1 MDRPVRIR
9 HAKPAEFPGV
19 LRCLSEAF
27 EPYRAAYTTLAFL
40 DTVLSPEALF
50 ERSRSMTILV
60 ALTDDDELVGTV
72 ACSAGDAAR
81 GHIRGMAVR
90 PAWQGLGI
98 AKALLDEAVEAL
110 RLRQC
115 TTVTLDTTLPLR
127 RAIGFYAVARQL
139 KQKLVTS
146 DRPLLAAFPHDTV
159 ALDAFGVD
167 VADL

>member
-98 AKALLDEAVEAL
+98 AKALLDEAVEAV

-127 RAIGFYAVARQL
+127 RAIGFYESNMFRATGHIADFFGMPLHEYARAIGDPSAPARS
-139 KQKLVTS
+139 T
-146 DRPLLAAFPHDTV
+146 
-159 ALDAFGVD
+159 
-167 VADL
+167 

>member
-1 MDRPVRIR
+1 
-9 HAKPAEFPGV
+9 
-19 LRCLSEAF
+19 
-27 EPYRAAYTTLAFL
+27 
-40 DTVLSPEALF
+40 
-50 ERSRSMTILV
+50 MTILI

-90 PAWQGLGI
+90 PAWQGLGV

-127 RAIGFYAVARQL
+127 RAIGFYESNMFRATGYIADFFGMPLHEYARAIGDPSAPARS
-139 KQKLVTS
+139 T
-146 DRPLLAAFPHDTV
+146 
-159 ALDAFGVD
+159 
-167 VADL
+167 